1 MKSFKVRILQV
12 IALAFFVGLLFF
24 FAYKNQSNNINK
36 IDENTKIVEETIDEN
51 KVVSYDEIE
60 EAKENVE
67 FDVYFPEVIEAYG
80 DREISVIDDNTFE
93 AIYHFG
99 DKTLTMRKSSIEN
112 KDISGTNESFENTE
126 TLYVNNLEITVKG
139 NNNLYNLAL
148 WTNNGY
154 SYSVYFSEGI
164 DKTIILSAIVSIL

>member
-12 IALAFFVGLLFF
+12 VALAFFVGLLFF

-36 IDENTKIVEETIDEN
+36 IDENTKVVEETIDEN

-112 KDISGTNESFENTE
+112 KDISGINESFENTE
-126 TLYVNNLEITVKG
+126 ILYVNNLEITVKG

-154 SYSVYFSEGI
+154 SYSIYFSEGI
-164 DKTIILSAIVSIL
+164 DKTVILSTIVSIL